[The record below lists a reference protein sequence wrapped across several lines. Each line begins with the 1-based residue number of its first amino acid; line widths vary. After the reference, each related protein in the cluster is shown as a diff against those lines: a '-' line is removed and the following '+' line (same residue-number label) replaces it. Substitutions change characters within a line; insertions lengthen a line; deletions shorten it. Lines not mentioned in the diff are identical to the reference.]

1 MNIEIAEL
9 KSVHWRRIILFLFPV
24 LLSLSLSPVRADIL
38 LGLSGSYNS
47 LTASQ
52 EYGGPTKT
60 LSSYDDAATVHSG
73 SASIFIQSLPDP
85 IIPHLFYSPYFDLSS
100 MERSTSD
107 NYLKATTGEAGLGL
121 YVATGNLYRGE
132 VGFFLGIVAAGRV
145 SDLEGQFNFGRSTLY
160 EAYLATND
168 TTLDHI
174 DVLNYSRDQAGS
186 LSDQRKTR
194 YLLFKAGALSREN
207 YIIADIGFNRN
218 VDFKTLA
225 VLALLNNSNLNDVHK
240 YYSLYQESTEKED
253 IFYGFAPIIELGYM
267 GNNFLIKYKGSL
279 PVRLKGQKGDMSI
292 ETHSLVIGA
301 YFKI

>member
-1 MNIEIAEL
+1 MANLNSAPW
-9 KSVHWRRIILFLFPV
+9 SRNSLFLFS
-24 LLSLSLSPVRADIL
+24 LLVSLSLSPIRADIL
-38 LGLSGSYNS
+38 LGVSGSYNS

-52 EYGGPTKT
+52 EYGGATRT
-60 LSSYDDAATVHSG
+60 LSSFDDAATVQSG
-73 SASIFIQSLPDP
+73 SASIFIQSVPDP

-107 NYLKATTGEAGLGL
+107 NYLKATTAETGLGL

-132 VGFFLGIVAAGRV
+132 VGFFLGIVGAGRV
-145 SDLEGQFNFGRSTLY
+145 SDLEGQFNFGRRTIYELY
-160 EAYLATND
+160 LLSND

-186 LSDQRKTR
+186 LSNQRKTR

-218 VDFKTLA
+218 VDFRTLA
-225 VLALLNNSNLNDVHK
+225 VLALASNSNLNDVHK
-240 YYSLYQESTEKED
+240 YYNLYQESTEKKD

-267 GNNFLIKYKGSL
+267 GDNFLIKYKGSL
-279 PVRLKGQKGDMSI
+279 PVRLKGQKGAMSI